1 MRPLSS
7 TLAQAALVAALAATL
22 YSFGLALSPPHLT
35 HDEIKFALQA
45 KSIADTGRDING
57 RLLPLYFQE
66 PGFSVGRD
74 PLCIYVM
81 AAVLRVLP
89 FSEASI
95 RFSTALVGAVGV
107 GLIFILARRVFA
119 SSAVAWIV
127 AITLALSP
135 TYYIHSR
142 LALSVVYPCR
152 SRSCG

>member
-1 MRPLSS
+1 MRPLSA

-89 FSEASI
+89 TTFTSLNLAEAHIFFHTNPGALTVLTGSWFSSRAFI
-95 RFSTALVGAVGV
+95 RVD
-107 GLIFILARRVFA
+107 
-119 SSAVAWIV
+119 
-127 AITLALSP
+127 
-135 TYYIHSR
+135 
-142 LALSVVYPCR
+142 
-152 SRSCG
+152 